1 MKGFINPQWAEAL
14 GLTLFDSLWQGAIV
28 LIISF
33 VVLLLMKKA
42 SPAKRYTIVLAAILI
57 LPLLSVTTFL
67 GHLDNG
73 AATSTLNSALN
84 FENTSVFSL
93 ELNEASTPIEQ
104 AVVSP
109 TVLAKWKVWTSQN
122 ANLALVVWL
131 MGAFL
136 FTVRMLGGFYFLNRL
151 KSGAS
156 LITDAVWLEKMST
169 LCESLK
175 IKGKVLLKQSERVS
189 SPLVMGVIKP
199 VIIFPMG
206 LIQALPTD
214 EIEAILVHELAHIK
228 RKDFLIN
235 IVINL
240 LQVVYFFHPAF
251 WWLKVQLDAERE
263 FHCDDIALNQLGKKL
278 TLIKALTNASE
289 YKGHKFQPALAF
301 AGKKNQLLSRVKRIV
316 DHKPQMNW
324 LSGFMSLGI
333 LVLSFVLMSQ
343 NASQEDKPTMADL
356 EEDNIENLMQNQ
368 ALQDTTKVKKAILEL
383 LTRDSKVT
391 VKTDASGTVTKI
403 LNDKTEITGEEFE
416 TYKAA
421 YEQIHKF
428 SKENQKSQEELSQ
441 ELVEMTNAENRK
453 IIDTLRKNQ
462 LEDEATKLIIEI
474 EKLKNSTQTETEAER
489 SAKTQADQEI
499 LRAQKALREVEEE
512 NRKIDEALRKNQLG
526 DEVTKLIIEI
536 EKLKNSAHTETE
548 AGLSAKAQAD
558 QAVLRAQKVLREVLE
573 VIKASAQSNTSV
585 VEKAEVSQQEIIEWV
600 KKVKEEEKKLV
611 ESQEEVRKIQGRTGK
626 ILVTERS
633 NSDTRYDFMGSI
645 LREEELKKHIYKGLT
660 VTEVIDK
667 YPVYDEK
674 EQREI
679 KVKLVRLEERQANEK
694 QNRDT
699 IEVRFRQAKSTVI
712 KSTGGANNDDNIY
725 YMIDGDFKKG
735 LNLNS
740 IEASQIE
747 DISVI
752 RGQAEVL
759 KRYPDIPTPVSGLII
774 ITTKRNLLRFTIP
787 DSQDSASVYYAFDGK
802 IIDRFEAS
810 KLLDANQALSIT
822 VMKNKSE
829 ILSMF
834 PEIQSPNP
842 KLIKLDSAKDYEKSS
857 TEYLKRFPY
866 YTSSP
871 DLGIV
876 NFDQNFNNSIRTSFT
891 IAAIKEDNAIL
902 EIDGEL
908 KPDMTV
914 DQIKALDLMNVKSI
928 QIIKNDKMFEYHK
941 KRKLKGYDALI
952 RIVTK

>member
-42 SPAKRYTIVLAAILI
+42 SPAKRYAVVLAAILI

-73 AATSTLNSALN
+73 VATSTLNSALD
-84 FENTSVFSL
+84 FESPSVFSL
-93 ELNEASTPIEQ
+93 ELNETSTPVEQ

-109 TVLAKWKVWTSQN
+109 TVLAKWKALTSQN
-122 ANLALVVWL
+122 ANLALVIWL

-251 WWLKVQLDAERE
+251 WWLKTQLDAERE

-289 YKGHKFQPALAF
+289 YQGHKFQPALAF

-324 LSGFMSLGI
+324 LGGFMSLGI

-356 EEDNIENLMQNQ
+356 EEDNIENLMQMP
-368 ALQDTTKVKKAILEL
+368 APQDTTKVRKAILEL
-383 LTRDSKVT
+383 LKQDSKVT
-391 VKTDASGTVTKI
+391 VKTDASGTVTMF

-416 TYKAA
+416 AYKAA

-428 SKENQKSQEELSQ
+428 SNENQRTQEELR
-441 ELVEMTNAENRK
+441 ELAEMVNVKNRK
-453 IIDTLRKNQ
+453 IEVALRRAQ
-462 LEDEATKLIIEI
+462 LEELMIERAKLE
-474 EKLKNSTQTETEAER
+474 NSAQTETEAER
-489 SAKTQADQEI
+489 AAKTQADQEI
-499 LRAQKALREVEEE
+499 VRAQKALREVEE
-512 NRKIDEALRKNQLG
+512 
-526 DEVTKLIIEI
+526 
-536 EKLKNSAHTETE
+536 
-548 AGLSAKAQAD
+548 
-558 QAVLRAQKVLREVLE
+558 
-573 VIKASAQSNTSV
+573 VIKVSE

-600 KKVKEEEKKLV
+600 KKEKEIQE
-611 ESQEEVRKIQGRTGK
+611 QEEVNIARIRAETRKVEREIPQIQVELKELEKQMKASGKTDTAIVNQYKKQLDELREHWRTLNSYSSNLSKYEKEVNQYLEEMNSSINFSAPKIRYQYMGK
-626 ILVTERS
+626 IL
-633 NSDTRYDFMGSI
+633 G
-645 LREEELKKHIYKGLT
+645 EEEMSQYKLVGLR
-660 VTEVIDK
+660 VSEIIED

-674 EQREI
+674 EHKEI
-679 KVKLVRLEERQANEK
+679 KVKLIKLSKGTVQEAQ
-694 QNRDT
+694 DT
-699 IEVRFRQAKSTVI
+699 STVRYMVDGKLRESGI
-712 KSTGGANNDDNIY
+712 ISTLDPNQVEN
-725 YMIDGDFKKG
+725 
-735 LNLNS
+735 
-740 IEASQIE
+740 
-747 DISVI
+747 ISVI
-752 RGQAEVL
+752 KGQTAVL
-759 KRYPDIPTPVSGLII
+759 KQYPDIPTPVSGLII
-774 ITTKRNLLRFTIP
+774 IETKNGYEKATSGITMRSP
-787 DSQDSASVYYAFDGK
+787 
-802 IIDRFEAS
+802 
-810 KLLDANQALSIT
+810 LSIR
-822 VMKNKSE
+822 V
-829 ILSMF
+829 
-834 PEIQSPNP
+834 
-842 KLIKLDSAKDYEKSS
+842 LDFS
-857 TEYLKRFPY
+857 T
-866 YTSSP
+866 
-871 DLGIV
+871 V
-876 NFDQNFNNSIRTSFT
+876 NFDDKTDNSQRTNFT
-891 IAAIKEDNAIL
+891 IKRLKEDNAIL

-908 KPDMTV
+908 KPDMTD

-928 QIIKNDKMFEYHK
+928 QIIKNDKMFDYHK